1 MTISDKL
8 IPSLPEKA
16 SSESFAFTLTTTVTA
31 AFYAILAV
39 IIGGGQYFLSVTCD
53 FKGESERFIDK
64 YCTRHLY
71 VVTLGS
77 DEVDFRLDFYPWMSV
92 IFLILAATS
101 LISK

>member
-8 IPSLPEKA
+8 IPSVPQRT
-16 SSESFAFTLTTTVTA
+16 SSESFTFTVTTTVTA
-31 AFYAILAV
+31 AFYAILAL

-64 YCTRHLY
+64 FCTRHLY
-71 VVTLGS
+71 VKLGL
-77 DEVDFRLDFYPWMSV
+77 DEVHYRLDFYPWMSV

>member
-8 IPSLPEKA
+8 IPSVPQKT
-16 SSESFAFTLTTTVTA
+16 SSESFTFTVTTTVTA
-31 AFYAILAV
+31 AFYAILAL

-64 YCTRHLY
+64 FCTRHLY
-71 VVTLGS
+71 MTLGS
-77 DEVDFRLDFYPWMSV
+77 DKVHYSLDFYPWMSV
-92 IFLILAATS
+92 IFLMLSATS